1 MMMLIRQTL
10 FSLSCA
16 AVLPL
21 AAQVPDISSVLADLD
36 VPELSTGEPAAGG
49 RVKQTHPDFAGTE
62 VYHVL
67 YLPKDWAPGKH
78 YPVIVEYAGNG
89 PYKSPHGDVSSGVVE
104 GSRLGYGLSGGEGF
118 IWLCLPYLN
127 RNADANVTQWWGE
140 KPERSPA
147 STIDYCK
154 KVVPWICEKYGG
166 DPKRVVLAGFSRGAI
181 ACNYIGLHDDEIA
194 KIWCGFVPFSHYDGV
209 RRWGFEAADRASAKA
224 RLERLGNRPQFILGE
239 GGGGG
244 VDATRKYLESTGV
257 GMEHLRFLATGFRN
271 HNDAWILRPSK
282 AREAVRKWLR
292 ELVE

>member
-1 MMMLIRQTL
+1 MILCFRQIFIT
-10 FSLSCA
+10 LSCA
-16 AVLPL
+16 LIVPL
-21 AAQVPDISSVLADLD
+21 AAQAPDISSVPADLD
-36 VPELSTGEPAAGG
+36 LPELSTGEPAAGV
-49 RVKQTHPDFAGTE
+49 RVKQTHPDFTATE

-67 YLPKDWAPGKH
+67 YLPKGWVPGKR

-89 PYKSPHGDVSSGVVE
+89 PYKNNYGDVSTGVVE

-147 STIDYCK
+147 STIEYCK
-154 KVVPWICEKYGG
+154 KVVPWICETYGG
-166 DPKRVVLAGFSRGAI
+166 DSKRVVLTGFSRGAI

-194 KIWCGFVPFSHYDGV
+194 KLWRGFVPYSHYDGV
-209 RRWGFEAADRASAKA
+209 RQWKFEAADRASAKT
-224 RLERLGNRPQFILGE
+224 RLQRLGNRPQFILRE
-239 GGGGG
+239 CDGGM
-244 VDATRKYLESTGV
+244 DSTRKYLESMGS
-257 GMEHLRFLATGFRN
+257 GMEHLTFMSTGFRN